1 MSQVMEDDILQV
13 DGELEKLGM
22 FHISR
27 EPEKL
32 IEVVIGDVIDPAN
45 FRMVFKSEL
54 KEIQPME
61 KILSETI
68 PGQDRSMQNLKVG
81 RLIAVKTKDKTWFR
95 ARVLN
100 FYKTFD
106 EKFEIDVDLLDHGIT
121 MNGIKY
127 PDCVGTLP
135 SNFQQLE
142 SIAFDFKLDGLVP
155 ITGTYKKKSS
165 TLDRVIRAKK
175 WADVTSTVAH
185 IAVKTYKRSLIL
197 VQSRDC
203 RGRPKSGRLIFE
215 LDPRK
220 LDLYINFVK
229 FLQEG
234 GYTNRLPIVDLNKA
248 YVGSKFAIYVEPDSY
263 QPKEAQANFSA
274 MKNHEKSKSQPTPN
288 CSFDVESNTSKAGE
302 SRLTTEFRRMKL
314 LSDLDD
320 LMED

>member
-142 SIAFDFKLDGLVP
+142 SIAFDFKLDGTYVDSNIICLLYTYVNFLSFCKLLPCPFTGPKMFCASTNFLSHLVP
-155 ITGTYKKKSS
+155 
-165 TLDRVIRAKK
+165 
-175 WADVTSTVAH
+175 
-185 IAVKTYKRSLIL
+185 
-197 VQSRDC
+197 
-203 RGRPKSGRLIFE
+203 
-215 LDPRK
+215 
-220 LDLYINFVK
+220 
-229 FLQEG
+229 LQ
-234 GYTNRLPIVDLNKA
+234 
-248 YVGSKFAIYVEPDSY
+248 
-263 QPKEAQANFSA
+263 
-274 MKNHEKSKSQPTPN
+274 
-288 CSFDVESNTSKAGE
+288 
-302 SRLTTEFRRMKL
+302 KL
-314 LSDLDD
+314 LCRHKQFY
-320 LMED
+320 